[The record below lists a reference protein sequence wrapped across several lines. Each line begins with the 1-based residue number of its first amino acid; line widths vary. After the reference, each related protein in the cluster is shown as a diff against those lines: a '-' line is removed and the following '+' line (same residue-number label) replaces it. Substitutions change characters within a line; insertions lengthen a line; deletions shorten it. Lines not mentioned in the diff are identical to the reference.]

1 MSKTSRPLP
10 VLLAALLLLPALAEG
25 KGPLPSIQYPETR
38 KVDQKDTFHGV
49 TVADP
54 YRWLEGDVR
63 ETAEVRSWVEAQ
75 NRVTSSYLSSLPR
88 REAIARRVAELTRY
102 QEVDTPV
109 KEGGR
114 YFTFRNDGAQDQ
126 DVLYVQSSL
135 AGEPEVLI
143 DPNAW
148 SKDGTIALSD
158 LAPSPDGRFTVYGM
172 REAGSDWRTW
182 RVMDLSSRRLLPD
195 ELKWIKSCCAAWT
208 PDGKG
213 FFYIR
218 LPEPDKGEQY
228 QRLNLGSRVWYH
240 RVGTPQSADVLVF
253 EQPEHPAW
261 DAHPQVTEDGRY
273 LLLVLSNDTGK
284 LFRVLYKDLAEP
296 YGTFQV
302 LVPDFDNEYFLPVGN
317 EGTVVYFH
325 TDHEAPRGRLIAID
339 VDNPGAESWKEVVPQ
354 SEHTLVE
361 ASRVGNLIFARY
373 LRDAKS
379 HVRLFTLAG
388 RHVRDVELPGIGS
401 VQGFA
406 GRRDS
411 SETFYRYTSFDMP
424 PSIYRYDLASG
435 ESTLLHRPKLAV
447 DPALFAV
454 SQVFYASKDGTRIP
468 MFLAHRKGLRLDG
481 SNPALLYGYGGF
493 NVSQTPN
500 FSPFRLAWMEMG
512 GVFALANLRGGGE
525 YGEEWHE
532 AGTKTRKQNVYD
544 DFIAAAEWL
553 IANGYTRPERLAVQ
567 GGSNGGL
574 LVGAAITQR
583 PELFGA
589 ALPAVGVMD
598 MLRFHLFTSGRYWVE
613 DYGSVDREDEFRALH
628 AYSPYH
634 NLKPGARYPATLV
647 TTGDTDDRVVPAHSF
662 KFAARLQEVQAGE
675 APVLIRIET
684 RAGHGSGT
692 PTSKRIERYA
702 DELAFLV
709 ENLGIGKTG
718 EGAKAP

>member
-1 MSKTSRPLP
+1 MIRTSRF
-10 VLLAALLLLPALAEG
+10 LAALLLLPALAQAEE
-25 KGPLPSIQYPETR
+25 PIHYPETR

-75 NRVTSSYLSSLPR
+75 NRITSSYLSSLPQ
-88 REAIARRVAELTRY
+88 REAIAKRVAELIRY
-102 QEVDTPV
+102 EEVEIPV

-114 YFTFRNDGAQDQ
+114 YYTFRNDGVQDQ
-126 DVLYVQSSL
+126 DVLHVQSSL
-135 AGEPEVLI
+135 VEEPEVLI

-148 SKDGTIALSD
+148 SKDGTVALTDVS
-158 LAPSPDGRFTVYGM
+158 ASPDGRWAVYGA
-172 REAGSDWRTW
+172 REAGSDWRVW
-182 RVMDLSSRRLLPD
+182 RVMDLSSRQLLPD
-195 ELKWIKSCCAAWT
+195 ELKWIKACCAAWT

-213 FFYIR
+213 FFYTR
-218 LPEPDKGEQY
+218 LPEPKEGEEY
-228 QRLNLGSRVWYH
+228 QRLNRDSRVWYH
-240 RVGTPQSADVLVF
+240 RIGTPQSADVLVF
-253 EQPEHPAW
+253 EHPEHPAW
-261 DAHPQVTEDGRY
+261 GTELVVTEDGRY
-273 LLLVLSNDTGK
+273 LLLSLWSQGK
-284 LFRVLYKDLAEP
+284 LFRVLSRDLTEP
-296 YGTFQV
+296 YGAFRT
-302 LVPDFDNEYFLPVGN
+302 LIPDFDNEYFFPVAS
-317 EGTVVYFH
+317 EGTVVYFR
-325 TDHEAPRGRLIAID
+325 TDQQAPRGRLIAVD
-339 VDNPGAESWKEVVPQ
+339 VEHPEPERWQEVVPQ
-354 SEHTLVE
+354 SEHALAEVT
-361 ASRVGNLIFARY
+361 RVGNLLFAHY

-379 HVRLFTLAG
+379 QVRLFTLTG

-401 VQGFA
+401 VQGFE

-411 SETFYRYTSFDMP
+411 TETFYRYASFDTP
-424 PSIYRYDLASG
+424 PSIYRYDVASG
-435 ESTLLHRPKLAV
+435 ESRLLHRPKLAF
-447 DPALFAV
+447 DPALFEV
-454 SQVFYASKDGTRIP
+454 RQVFYSSKDGTRVP

-512 GVFALANLRGGGE
+512 GVFALANLRGGSE
-525 YGEEWHE
+525 YGEEWHA
-532 AGTKTRKQNVYD
+532 AGTRTHKQNVFD

-553 IANGYTRPERLAVQ
+553 VANGYTRPDRLAVQ

-574 LVGAAITQR
+574 LVGAAMTQR
-583 PELFGA
+583 PDLFGA

-598 MLRFHLFTSGRYWVE
+598 MLRFHLFTSGGFWVR
-613 DYGSVDREDEFRALH
+613 DYGSVEKEEEFKALY

-634 NLKPGARYPATLV
+634 NLKPGMRYPATLV

-662 KFAARLQEVQAGE
+662 KFAARLQELQAGE

-692 PTSKRIERYA
+692 PTSKLIERYA

-709 ENLGIGKTG
+709 ENLGRRKPG
-718 EGAKAP
+718 EGTKAP

>member
-1 MSKTSRPLP
+1 MFQTPRTFG
-10 VLLAALLLLPALAEG
+10 VLAALLLLPTFAEAIP
-25 KGPLPSIQYPETR
+25 KAIQYPETR

-63 ETAEVRSWVEAQ
+63 ETKEVRAWVEAQ
-75 NRVTSSYLSSLPR
+75 NRVTSSYLSSLPQ
-88 REAIARRVAELTRY
+88 REAIRKRLAELWRY
-102 QEVDTPV
+102 EEVETPV
-109 KEGGR
+109 HMGGR
-114 YFTFRNDGAQDQ
+114 YFTYRNDGVQNQ

-135 AGEPEVLI
+135 VEEPEVLI
-143 DPNAW
+143 DPNGW

-158 LAPSPDGRFTVYGM
+158 LEPSPDGRYAVYGM

-182 RVMDLSSRRLLPD
+182 RVMDLSSRQLLPE
-195 ELKWIKSCCAAWT
+195 ELKWIKGCCASWT

-213 FFYIR
+213 FFYNR
-218 LPEPDKGEQY
+218 LPEPKKGEEY

-240 RVGTPQSADVLVF
+240 RVGTPQSADALVF

-261 DAHPQVTEDGRY
+261 DAFPEVTEDGRY
-273 LLLVLSNDTGK
+273 LLLPLSNDTGK

-296 YGTFQV
+296 YGMIRT
-302 LVPDFDNEYFLPVGN
+302 LIPDFENEYFIPVAS
-317 EGTVVYFH
+317 EGTVIYLF
-325 TDHEAPRGRLIAID
+325 TDHQAARGRLVAVDID
-339 VDNPGAESWKEVVPQ
+339 HPEQESWKEIVPQ
-354 SEHTLVE
+354 SEHTLAEV
-361 ASRVGNLIFARY
+361 SRVGNLFFAQY

-388 RHVRDVELPGIGS
+388 RHIRDIELPGIGS
-401 VQGFA
+401 VRGFE

-411 SETFYRYTSFDMP
+411 SETFYRYTSYDMP
-424 PSIYRYDLASG
+424 PSIYRYDLMSG
-435 ESTLLHRPKLAV
+435 ESTLLHRPKLAL
-447 DPALFAV
+447 DPALFEV
-454 SQVFYASKDGTRIP
+454 RQVFYNSKDGTRIP

-493 NVSQTPN
+493 NVSETPN

-512 GVFALANLRGGGE
+512 GVYALPNLRGGGE

-532 AGTKTRKQNVYD
+532 AGTKTRRQNVYD

-574 LVGAAITQR
+574 LVGAVMTQR
-583 PELFGA
+583 PDLFGA

-598 MLRFHLFTSGRYWVE
+598 MLRFHLFTSGRFWVD
-613 DYGSVDREDEFRALH
+613 DYGSVDKEDEFRALY

-634 NLKPGARYPATLV
+634 NLKPGMRYPATLV
-647 TTGDTDDRVVPAHSF
+647 TTADTDDRVVPGHSF

-675 APVLIRIET
+675 APVLIRIES

-692 PTSKRIERYA
+692 PTSKLIERYA

-709 ENLGIGKTG
+709 ENLGMRKPG
-718 EGAKAP
+718 EAAKAP